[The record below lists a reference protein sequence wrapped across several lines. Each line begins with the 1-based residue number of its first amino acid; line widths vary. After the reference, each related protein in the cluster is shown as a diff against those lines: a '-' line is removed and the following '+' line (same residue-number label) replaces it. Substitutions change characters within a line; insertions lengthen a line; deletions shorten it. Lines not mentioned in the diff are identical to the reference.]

1 MSAADRLKSLTHL
14 RSKIVQEM
22 FVQQWKDVWFFP
34 RLNGVKGWQGT
45 GDVFFVGAAP
55 NFGRFPTEADKF
67 LYDQLLANGFGDA
80 HMADILKTR
89 ARNEDVDDLL
99 RDANLMRRY
108 QEYFQRELEILRP
121 RLVVAFGSK
130 TESVLKN
137 WQAHGIPVPQV
148 TRIWHYVYPFRFNAQ
163 KRESKKAEFSG
174 QMERVPATAAGS

>member
-55 NFGRFPTEADKF
+55 NFGRFSTEADKF
-67 LYDQLLANGFGDA
+67 LY
-80 HMADILKTR
+80 
-89 ARNEDVDDLL
+89 
-99 RDANLMRRY
+99 
-108 QEYFQRELEILRP
+108 P
-121 RLVVAFGSK
+121 S
-130 TESVLKN
+130 
-137 WQAHGIPVPQV
+137 
-148 TRIWHYVYPFRFNAQ
+148 RFNAQ

-174 QMERVPATAAGS
+174 QMERVPASAAGS